1 MSAAEVAQNVNEELR
16 RTPLYQAHVD
26 AGARMVPFAGWEMP
40 VQYAGIAAEHAAVR
54 EKAGLFDVS
63 HMGEI
68 EFHGPGALPALQ
80 SLLTNDISVLHA
92 GDAQYALLTN
102 ERGGIIDDVITYC
115 VAPKEHYLVCVNAG
129 NQFKDFGWIEERVGG
144 FPGAEIRFTS
154 TDWGQLALQGP
165 AAEKVLLDVFAG
177 AGWEQRAKDLKFMQF
192 IAAEHG
198 HGRIYVARSGYTGE
212 DGFEI
217 FVPAERAQWYWE
229 QILAHDDVTPAGL
242 GARDTLRLE
251 AKLPLHG
258 NDIDEDTSPLEAG
271 LGFAVKLDKAAD
283 FAGKSVLAKQKEAG
297 VSRKLVGFELTGK
310 GIARHGYPVIVEGE
324 PFGEVR
330 SGTQTPTVGK
340 PIGLAYLPTG
350 KHEVGT
356 EFAVDIRGKHVPAVV
371 VKTPFVPSRAKR

>member
-1 MSAAEVAQNVNEELR
+1 MSEELR
-16 RTPLYQAHVD
+16 RTPLYQAHLD
-26 AGARMVPFAGWEMP
+26 AGAKMVPFSGWEMP

-54 EKAGLFDVS
+54 ERAGLFDVS

-68 EFHGPGALPALQ
+68 EFSGSGALAALQ
-80 SLLTNDISVLHA
+80 SLLTNDISVLEA

-115 VAPKEHYLVCVNAG
+115 VEPHEHYLVCVNAG
-129 NQFKDFGWIEERVGG
+129 NQFKDFDWIKERIAG
-144 FPGAEIRFTS
+144 FPGVEFRFTS
-154 TDWGQLALQGP
+154 NDWAQIALQGP
-165 AAEKVLLDVFAG
+165 EAEFALTQTFAG
-177 AGWEQRAKDLKFMQF
+177 AGWEKRAADLKFMKF
-192 IAAEHG
+192 ITAEHEG
-198 HGRIYVARSGYTGE
+198 ARIYVTRSGYTGE

-217 FVPAERAQWYWE
+217 FIPADHARLFWDE
-229 QILAHDDVTPAGL
+229 LLNHDAVEPAGL

-271 LGFAVKLDKAAD
+271 LGFAVKLAKTAD
-283 FAGKSVLAKQKEAG
+283 FPGKAVLARQKEEG

-310 GIARHGYPVIVEGE
+310 GIARHGYPVIVDGK

-330 SGTQTPTVGK
+330 SGTKTPTVNK

-350 KHEVGT
+350 KHEIGT
-356 EFAVDIRGKHVPAVV
+356 EFAVDIRGKEIPAVV
-371 VKTPFVPSRAKR
+371 VKTPFVPSGAKR